1 MKGKLKKI
9 VSTHNNLRTT
19 EMEGEFH
26 KPPIIGQD
34 FVIFGKALTEGM
46 DVRMI
51 RTTTVKDIKDLD
63 GRFVFFTQN
72 SEYELDIYPMTAEE
86 EKDEVYC

>member
-34 FVIFGKALTEGM
+34 FVIFGKALDPDA

-51 RTTTVKDIKDLD
+51 RTTPVKALKDIADY
-63 GRFVFFTQN
+63 RMVFFTQN
-72 SEYELDIYPMTAEE
+72 SEYELEIYPLNDKEE
-86 EKDEVYC
+86 LFC